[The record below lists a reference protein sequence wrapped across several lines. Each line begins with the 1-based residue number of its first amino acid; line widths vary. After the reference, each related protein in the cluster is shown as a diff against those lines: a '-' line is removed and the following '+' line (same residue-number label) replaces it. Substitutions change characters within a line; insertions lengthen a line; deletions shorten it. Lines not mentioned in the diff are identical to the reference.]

1 MAELHDHTVDIAQ
14 ELVSDLV
21 VSKAALLARSG
32 CYDAAKR
39 LLAPMTNGSE
49 DSPECLDLL
58 ARIRAQEGAFSEAH
72 ALWTKAAKTSS
83 DDREYRRTLDR
94 VARAQRWPRYYR
106 YGRTIAITSFMLFL
120 IATATLSVSRLRRN
134 ANPKAVS
141 EEMVEVPLQQPSDN
155 ILTPANGLATDL
167 ERSLRLDGVSTKT
180 VGNEVVL
187 TFAYGLFSRG
197 VRLRPEAKATLK
209 DMGKR
214 LETYSNNISLHIAG
228 TTDDLLPSAKQTDYN
243 STLAL
248 RRAVVVAE
256 YLRHNSRLPAP
267 MIAIEYISTA
277 TLPVQNE
284 TNVRRLMNRSATIRI
299 VPKR

>member
-1 MAELHDHTVDIAQ
+1 LAELHDHTVDIAQ
-14 ELVSDLV
+14 ELLSDLV

-39 LLAPMTNGSE
+39 LLAPMINGSE

-58 ARIRAQEGAFSEAH
+58 ARIRAQEGAFSEAQ
-72 ALWTKAAKTSS
+72 ALWTKAATTSV
-83 DDREYRRTLDR
+83 DDRQFRRTLDR
-94 VARAQRWPRYYR
+94 VAKAQRWPRYYR
-106 YGRTIAITSFMLFL
+106 YGRTIVITSLMLFL
-120 IATATLSVSRLRRN
+120 IATATLGVWGLRRN
-134 ANPKAVS
+134 GNPSTVTKDT
-141 EEMVEVPLQQPSDN
+141 VEVPLQQSS
-155 ILTPANGLATDL
+155 TSANGLAIDL
-167 ERSLRLDGVSTKT
+167 EQSLRLEGVSTRT

-187 TFAYGLFSRG
+187 TFGYGLFSRG

-209 DMGKR
+209 DLGKR

-228 TTDDLLPSAKQTDYN
+228 MTDDLLPSAKQTDYN

-277 TLPVQNE
+277 ALPVQNE

-299 VPKR
+299 VPNR